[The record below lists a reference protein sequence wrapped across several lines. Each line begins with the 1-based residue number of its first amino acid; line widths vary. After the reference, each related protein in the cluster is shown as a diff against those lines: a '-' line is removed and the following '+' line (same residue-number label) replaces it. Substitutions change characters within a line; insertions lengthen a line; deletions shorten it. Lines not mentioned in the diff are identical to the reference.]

1 MGATEVA
8 GERRRRSIG
17 RLAVYTDYVYHRDG
31 GAIYAER
38 AFALFLAR
46 LAGDIDKLVV
56 VGRLHHEPGRSH
68 YRLPRDVAFAPL
80 PYYGSVA
87 RPLAAVG
94 AMARSLSWFWRVLTD
109 VDAVWILGPHPLS
122 ICFVAMAA
130 LRRKRV
136 TLGVRQDTPAYA
148 RSRHPGRP
156 LIHFAALAIDRAYR
170 ALARAYPVVVV
181 GPALADRYRRA
192 RRLLEITVSLIG
204 EADIVAANPADE
216 RFDRDELTV
225 LSVGRLDSEKNP
237 LMLADVLVRLHARG
251 RRWRLVV
258 CGDGPLAPALE
269 RRLEEL
275 GLADHAELRGYVP
288 IDGGLRDIYRQS
300 DLFLHV
306 SWTEGLPQVLVEAF
320 AAGLPVVATDVGG
333 VARAVG
339 DAALLV
345 PPGDPDAAAD
355 GLARVAADARQRA
368 ALVTG
373 GTRYAR
379 SHTTESESRRLAA
392 FLGRTSRSTGSR
404 YLSGGRIHST

>member
-1 MGATEVA
+1 MTDSSDDA
-8 GERRRRSIG
+8 RRGRAG
-17 RLAVYTDYVYHRDG
+17 RLAVYTDYVYHSDG

-46 LAGDIDKLVV
+46 LSASFERFVV
-56 VGRLHHEPGRSH
+56 AGRLHSEPARSH
-68 YRLPRDVAFAPL
+68 YRLPDDVVFAPL

-87 RPLAAVG
+87 RPGKALV
-94 AMARSLSWFWRVLTD
+94 AMARSVARFWRALDD
-109 VDAVWILGPHPLS
+109 VDTVWILGPHPLS
-122 ICFVAMAA
+122 VCFVVISA

-156 LIHFAALAIDRAYR
+156 LIHVAAIVIDRAYH

-181 GPALADRYRRA
+181 GPDLAHRYRHA
-192 RRLLEITVSLIG
+192 RRLLPITVSLIG
-204 EADIVAANPADE
+204 ESDIVDAERAGG
-216 RFDRDELTV
+216 RFDGDELTV
-225 LSVGRLDSEKNP
+225 LSVGRLDAEKNP
-237 LMLADVLVRLHARG
+237 LMLADVLARLHARG

-275 GLADHAELRGYVP
+275 GLAGYAELRGYVP
-288 IDGGLRDIYRQS
+288 IDGGLRDTYRQS

-306 SWTEGLPQVLVEAF
+306 SWTEGLPQVLAEAF

-333 VARAVG
+333 VGRAVG

-345 PPGDPDAAAD
+345 PPGDPDAAA
-355 GLARVAADARQRA
+355 GALERIAADARQRA
-368 ALVTG
+368 ALVAA

-379 SHTTESESRRLAA
+379 AHTTESECRRLAA
-392 FLGRTSRSTGSR
+392 FLGRP
-404 YLSGGRIHST
+404 